1 MQVASTARRAFRLLR
16 QSPMFLNSHNH
27 FLPSHHCTTPSQ
39 QHTPFLS
46 GITQRD
52 YLPMDFMMPKAFY
65 NSGVDTV
72 EETPTV
78 AVKELY
84 DKMLESVKVKRSMPP
99 NAWLWSMI
107 ENCKHQQDIRLL
119 FDILENL
126 RRFRLSNLRIHDN
139 FNSNLC
145 QEVTKACVKAGALDF
160 GKRALWKHNVYG
172 LSPTVASANHL
183 LTHAKNHN
191 DTKLLV
197 EVMKLLKQNDLPLQ
211 PGTADIVFSICYD
224 TDEWDLINK
233 YGKRFVMAGSVKLRQ
248 TSFDTWMKFAAK
260 RGDTE
265 SLWKIEKLRSET
277 GKQHTLTTGLSCAKG
292 LLLEHKPSDAAAI
305 IQLLNQ
311 ILPDVKKS
319 GIQEELQ
326 KLVSEWPKEVIKYR
340 KGEDRKTL
348 AASLKSDILAMV
360 SELNMGLEAS
370 LNLEDLK
377 GKEAIPQ

>member
-1 MQVASTARRAFRLLR
+1 MQVASSARRAFRLLR
-16 QSPMFLNSHNH
+16 QSPMFLNSNNH
-27 FLPSHHCTTPSQ
+27 FLPSHHSTNPL

-52 YLPMDFMMPKAFY
+52 YWHVSMEPMYFMMPKAFY
-65 NSGVDTV
+65 SSGVETI

-107 ENCKHQQDIRLL
+107 ENCKHQQDISLL

-126 RRFRLSNLRIHDN
+126 HIFRLSNLRIHDD

-145 QEVTKACVKAGALDF
+145 QEVTKACIKAGALDF
-160 GKRALWKHNVYG
+160 AKMTLWKHNVYG
-172 LSPTVASANHL
+172 LSPTVAAANHL

-197 EVMKLLKQNDLPLQ
+197 EVMKLLKKNDLPLQ
-211 PGTADIVFSICYD
+211 PGTADIVFSICYN
-224 TDEWDLINK
+224 TDKWDLINK
-233 YGKRFVMAGSVKLRQ
+233 YGKWFVKAGGVKLRQ

-260 RGDTE
+260 RGETE
-265 SLWKIEKLRSET
+265 PLWKMNTLRLES
-277 GKQHTLTTGLSCAKG
+277 KKIPTLTSGISCAKG
-292 LLLEHKPSDAAAI
+292 HLLERNPSDAASI
-305 IQLLNQ
+305 IQELNEN
-311 ILPDVKKS
+311 LDDAKKRRLKD
-319 GIQEELQ
+319 ELQ
-326 KLVSEWPKEVIKYR
+326 KLISEWPKEVIKYR
-340 KGEDRKTL
+340 KGEDQKTL
-348 AASLKSDILAMV
+348 ASSLNSDILAMI
-360 SELNMGLEAS
+360 SQLNMGLEAS

-377 GKEAIPQ
+377 G

>member
-1 MQVASTARRAFRLLR
+1 MQVASSARRAFRLLR
-16 QSPMFLNSHNH
+16 QSPMFLNSNNH
-27 FLPSHHCTTPSQ
+27 FLPSHHSTNPS

-52 YLPMDFMMPKAFY
+52 YWHVSMEPMYFMMPKAFY
-65 NSGVDTV
+65 SSGVETI

-126 RRFRLSNLRIHDN
+126 HVFRLSNLRIHDD

-145 QEVTKACVKAGALDF
+145 QEVTKACIKAGALEF
-160 GKRALWKHNVYG
+160 AKRTLWKHNVYG
-172 LSPTVASANHL
+172 LSPTVAAANHL

-197 EVMKLLKQNDLPLQ
+197 EVMKLLKKNDLPLQ
-211 PGTADIVFSICYD
+211 PGTADIVFSICYN
-224 TDEWDLINK
+224 TDKWDLINK
-233 YGKRFVMAGSVKLRQ
+233 YGKWFVKAGGVKLRQ

-260 RGDTE
+260 RGETE
-265 SLWKIEKLRSET
+265 PLWEMNKLRLET
-277 GKQHTLTTGLSCAKG
+277 KKIPTLTAGISCVKG
-292 LLLEHKPSDAAAI
+292 FLLERNPSDAACI
-305 IQLLNQ
+305 IHELNEN
-311 ILPDVKKS
+311 LDDAKKK
-319 GIQEELQ
+319 GIKDELQ
-326 KLVSEWPKEVIKYR
+326 KLISEWPKEVIKYR
-340 KGEDRKTL
+340 KGEDQKTL
-348 AASLKSDILAMV
+348 ASSLKSDILAMI
-360 SELNMGLEAS
+360 SQLNMGLEAS

-377 GKEAIPQ
+377 G